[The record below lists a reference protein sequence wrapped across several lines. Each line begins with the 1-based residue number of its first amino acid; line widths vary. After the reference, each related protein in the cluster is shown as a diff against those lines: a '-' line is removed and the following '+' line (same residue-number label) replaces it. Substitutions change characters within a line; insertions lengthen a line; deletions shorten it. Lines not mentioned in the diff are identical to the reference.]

1 MLIKGLVLG
10 WLAVTWAKFQVCI
23 HMPKFHVLVNFSLEL
38 NLKPVFQ
45 MLTSFLM
52 HFGAQFCAILQET
65 VTKISDLKLNS

>member
-10 WLAVTWAKFQVCI
+10 WLAVTQAKFQVCI

-52 HFGAQFCAILQET
+52 HFGA
-65 VTKISDLKLNS
+65 